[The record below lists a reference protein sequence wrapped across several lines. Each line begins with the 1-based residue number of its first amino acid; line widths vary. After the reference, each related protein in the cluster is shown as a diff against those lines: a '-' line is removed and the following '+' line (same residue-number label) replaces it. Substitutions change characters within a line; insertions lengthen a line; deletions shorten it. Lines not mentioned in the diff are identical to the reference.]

1 MASQL
6 LASIGACTIVVSAFI
21 WLRRSTAS
29 RILGTLPG
37 PRSPSWVYGNMLQL
51 LCADSYGDYEFRWQQ
66 QYGAVY
72 RVKGCFG
79 EDRLVIS
86 DPEALRNIINS
97 PSFGYPPA
105 RWKIGN
111 VTMTS
116 DNVAC
121 VVGEEHRRI
130 RADMGPGFSGQGVRN
145 FLPIFLDVANKMANE
160 WEILCSP
167 GSSIRLDVAKMM
179 NHGTLD
185 IICTAALGFPVD
197 SVQNPDHPLART
209 HLDILGAAFVRARAG
224 IVAEFLTTYTPE
236 FMLRL
241 SLHLPIGP
249 TRALL
254 TFKTTTDQIMEQKTQ
269 EYKMNQSETNDL
281 LSTMFA
287 ASSKTGVTVAQ
298 VVHQIPLLLVAG
310 QDTSANV
317 LSWALLELARHPDFQ
332 HSLRQEILAHK
343 RKGVEVEYN
352 DMPLLNALLKETL
365 RLTPAGP
372 ILERIA
378 TEDCV
383 LPLSTAIKTSSGTH
397 IRELPI
403 RKGQIIFLALAAYQ
417 RQEPLWG
424 SDAHEFKP
432 SRWLEGDP
440 CTGPALGPYAKLL
453 SFLGGPRVCPG
464 WRFALLEMQVILTE
478 LLAKFSVSLPENN
491 IIRARLST
499 VQFPVDNK
507 GAKGLHLV
515 VGRLAN

>member
-6 LASIGACTIVVSAFI
+6 LASIGACTIVISAFI
-21 WLRRSTAS
+21 W
-29 RILGTLPG
+29 
-37 PRSPSWVYGNMLQL
+37 SPSWVYGTSALVAWSAGKQIYPSSSGNMLQL

-72 RVKGCFG
+72 RG
-79 EDRLVIS
+79 ERLFWYRLVVS
-86 DPEALRNIINS
+86 DLEAFRNIINN
-97 PSFGYPPA
+97 PSFDYPPA
-105 RWKIGN
+105 RRKIGN

-145 FLPIFLDVANKMANE
+145 FLPIFLDVANRMVNE

-167 GSSIRLDVAKMM
+167 SSSIRLDVAKMM

-209 HLDILGAAFVRARAG
+209 HLDILGAAFVRTRAG
-224 IVAEFLTTYTPE
+224 IVAEFLTTYIPE

-254 TFKTTTDQIMEQKTQ
+254 TFKTITDQIMEQKIQ
-269 EYKMNQSETNDL
+269 EYRLNQSETNDL
-281 LSTMFA
+281 LSTM
-287 ASSKTGVTVAQ
+287 SKRESHPAQ

-317 LSWALLELARHPDFQ
+317 LSWALLELALHPDFQ

-343 RKGVEVEYN
+343 RQGVEVEYD

-365 RLTPAGP
+365 
-372 ILERIA
+372 
-378 TEDCV
+378 
-383 LPLSTAIKTSSGTH
+383 SGTH

-403 RKGQIIFLALAAYQ
+403 RKGQIIFLALA
-417 RQEPLWG
+417 EPLWG

-432 SRWLEGDP
+432 SR
-440 CTGPALGPYAKLL
+440 PALGPYAKLL

-478 LLAKFSVSLPENN
+478 LLAKFSLSAPEQ
-491 IIRARLST
+491 RHPSTSVDST
-499 VQFPVDNK
+499 VSPLITR
-507 GAKGLHLV
+507 GAKGLHLAV
-515 VGRLAN
+515 KRLAK

>member
-1 MASQL
+1 
-6 LASIGACTIVVSAFI
+6 
-21 WLRRSTAS
+21 
-29 RILGTLPG
+29 
-37 PRSPSWVYGNMLQL
+37 
-51 LCADSYGDYEFRWQQ
+51 
-66 QYGAVY
+66 
-72 RVKGCFG
+72 
-79 EDRLVIS
+79 
-86 DPEALRNIINS
+86 
-97 PSFGYPPA
+97 
-105 RWKIGN
+105 
-111 VTMTS
+111 
-116 DNVAC
+116 
-121 VVGEEHRRI
+121 
-130 RADMGPGFSGQGVRN
+130 MGPGFSGQGVCN
-145 FLPIFLDVANKMANE
+145 FLPIFLDVANKMVNE

-224 IVAEFLTTYTPE
+224 IVAEFLTAYSPE

-254 TFKTTTDQIMEQKTQ
+254 TFKTTTDQIMEQKIQ
-269 EYKMNQSETNDL
+269 EYKLNQSETNDL

-287 ASSKTGVTVAQ
+287 ASSKTGVTPAQ

-343 RKGVEVEYN
+343 RQGVEVEYD

-372 ILERIA
+372 ILERMA

-383 LPLSTAIKTSSGTH
+383 LPLSTEIKTSSGTH

-403 RKGQIIFLALAAYQ
+403 RKGQIIFMALAAYQ

-478 LLAKFSVSLPENN
+478 LVAKFSVSLPENN
-491 IIRARLST
+491 VIRARLST
-499 VQFPVDNK
+499 VQFPVDNE
-507 GAKGLHLV
+507 GAKGLHLAV
-515 VGRLAN
+515 ERLAN